1 MLPTGS
7 TRYVRRGPASATASS
22 RGRRCAWHHRGRRV
36 GHGFPAAA
44 SPRGGAPAE
53 RERSELV
60 AEETVYL
67 MFQLDLDVQL
77 QRSLNINAF
86 DRAQEIRNRRQ
97 KLDETIAEMTERKA
111 LKMGAP
117 GSLATLSFSDFA
129 SEGLRL
135 RSDMQRAV
143 EDERYED
150 AAKVKTLLAELEMES
165 KRAQAEAE
173 EWRSVQPKLRL
184 GQRVMHRTGG
194 YRGLVVG
201 YDLQCCETNEWVM
214 GVQLKGKEQQ
224 PFYHILVD
232 ERDWEL
238 EVETGMPPVAYGAT
252 FVQVEIVATGCSSS
266 AFLGGS
272 VGKTGARG
280 TRDTFMVVV
289 LPFPFL
295 VFPLPLPVF
304 SCLLSP
310 CVIQSCFP
318 PPSFLALPPSCL
330 FFYCNFGP
338 PSCPCGS
345 FSFHFC
351 EQTAQTS

>member
-1 MLPTGS
+1 
-7 TRYVRRGPASATASS
+7 
-22 RGRRCAWHHRGRRV
+22 
-36 GHGFPAAA
+36 
-44 SPRGGAPAE
+44 
-53 RERSELV
+53 
-60 AEETVYL
+60 
-67 MFQLDLDVQL
+67 
-77 QRSLNINAF
+77 
-86 DRAQEIRNRRQ
+86 
-97 KLDETIAEMTERKA
+97 
-111 LKMGAP
+111 
-117 GSLATLSFSDFA
+117 
-129 SEGLRL
+129 
-135 RSDMQRAV
+135 
-143 EDERYED
+143 
-150 AAKVKTLLAELEMES
+150 
-165 KRAQAEAE
+165 
-173 EWRSVQPKLRL
+173 
-184 GQRVMHRTGG
+184 MH
-194 YRGLVVG
+194 
-201 YDLQCCETNEWVM
+201 
-214 GVQLKGKEQQ
+214 GVQFVVLQTCACSGKEQQ

-330 FFYCNFGP
+330 FFYFAEELLTCPELEDP
-338 PSCPCGS
+338 PRAWVEEHGSEPLEHSFLNVLFLGVDGRGDYVPCRHLRNKFNVQRRDVFKPG
-345 FSFHFC
+345 
-351 EQTAQTS
+351 EDPNKDD